1 MSEIKPCPFCG
12 ERPEAFTE
20 RGAPRH
26 INGWSQ
32 IRCVNKDCLMTVY
45 IHRRLPLAQLITIWN
60 TRTL

>member
-32 IRCVNKDCLMTVY
+32 IRCVNKDCLIAVY
-45 IHRRLPLAQLITIWN
+45 IHRRLPLA
-60 TRTL
+60 